1 MSFELTGKILEI
13 SSTQNIT
20 EKFRKREFIVE
31 YKDNPS
37 GMYPQILKF
46 QFTGDKCTLLDT
58 YRSGQEV
65 TISFN
70 IRGRKYEKDGR
81 VSYFTDLEAWKI
93 NPASG
98 FLQHLPAYLIIR
110 TIIVLNLRMKMA
122 VCLFKVVEYNQE

>member
-98 FLQHLPAYLIIR
+98 VPSASAGLPDYQ
-110 TIIVLNLRMKMA
+110 N
-122 VCLFKVVEYNQE
+122 YNSLEPEDENGGLPF